1 MKNWRTTILGLIILF
16 ATYYQ
21 QIGGKLPESGKEWG
35 SFAVGFVVFIGLSLS
50 RDPEWL
56 KRLVGPAQAAILCL
70 LLTGCVGGPMGF
82 TGMNPEQIAAFAK
95 VKDAG
100 VSCARGVYAGAVVT
114 FVSVSSD
121 KGVPAGVTVDSEC
134 KVTFATE
141 SVKPSASTP

>member
-1 MKNWRTTILGLIILF
+1 MKNWRTTVLGVIVAFGL
-16 ATYYQ
+16 YYQ
-21 QIGGKLPESGKEWG
+21 QIGGKLPETRQEWV
-35 SFAVGFVVFIGLSLS
+35 SFACSFAAFVGLSFA

-56 KRLVGPAQAAILCL
+56 KRLVGPAQAATLCL
-70 LLTGCVGGPMGF
+70 LLSGCVGGPMGF